1 MRIVLVMAFVG
12 MIYGPVFGQTAEPPP
27 QETEAL
33 KALADA
39 ATVGTRV
46 TVVRD
51 GGTTLRGTINA
62 IQTSELVLRV
72 PGTPELQRIAL
83 SDVVTVVHNDA
94 LSNGAKIGFLWGLV
108 AGAVPGIWI
117 GRICAYEGILA
128 ECVVPMI
135 GVAAA
140 AGGLGAAVGAGIDA
154 SRRRTIYRRPPAA
167 NPQRITVAP
176 MIAPGRTGM
185 WAQVSF

>member
-1 MRIVLVMAFVG
+1 MAFVG
-12 MIYGPVFGQTAEPPP
+12 MIYGPVFGQTAENHLP

-46 TVVRD
+46 TVVLD
-51 GGTTLRGTINA
+51 SGTTLRGTINA

-72 PGTPELQRIAL
+72 PETPELQRIAL

-117 GRICAYEGILA
+117 GRICAMRGSWPSAWFL
-128 ECVVPMI
+128 
-135 GVAAA
+135 
-140 AGGLGAAVGAGIDA
+140 
-154 SRRRTIYRRPPAA
+154 
-167 NPQRITVAP
+167 
-176 MIAPGRTGM
+176 
-185 WAQVSF
+185 